1 MTRRK
6 TLDVGVKDARAIGR
20 EFVAAWKRV
29 AKGHAPR
36 APAEGVYF
44 ADFAAMMRFLT
55 PRRLELVQT
64 LRAAGPITVRA
75 LAQRLKRDYKNV
87 HGDVQLLKRIGLIEA
102 EAARV
107 HVPWD
112 LIRLHTEISAKPSRR
127 AA

>member
-20 EFVAAWKRV
+20 EFVAAWKRA
-29 AKGHAPR
+29 AKERAVR

-44 ADFAAMMRFLT
+44 ADFATMMKFLT

-64 LRAAGPITVRA
+64 LRAAGPITVRS
-75 LAQRLKRDYKNV
+75 LAQKLKRDYKNV
-87 HGDVQLLKRIGLIEA
+87 HGDVQILKRLGLIGSG
-102 EAARV
+102 AARV

-112 LIRLHTEISAKPSRR
+112 VIRLHTEISAKPARR

>member
-1 MTRRK
+1 MSRRK
-6 TLDVGVKDARAIGR
+6 ILDVGVKDARTIGR
-20 EFVAAWKRV
+20 EFVAAWK
-29 AKGHAPR
+29 R

-44 ADFAAMMRFLT
+44 ADFATMTRFLT

-87 HGDVQLLKRIGLIEA
+87 HGDVQILKRVGLIEA

>member
-20 EFVAAWKRV
+20 EFVAAWKRA
-29 AKGHAPR
+29 AKGRAVR

-44 ADFAAMMRFLT
+44 ADFATMVKFLT
-55 PRRLELVQT
+55 PRRLELVQA

-75 LAQRLKRDYKNV
+75 LAQKLKRDYKNV
-87 HGDVQLLKRIGLIEA
+87 HGDVQLLKRIGLIES

-112 LIRLHTEISAKPSRR
+112 VIRLHTEISAKPSRR

>member
-1 MTRRK
+1 MTRRRI
-6 TLDVGVKDARAIGR
+6 LDVGVKDTRAIGR
-20 EFVAAWKRV
+20 EFVAAWKRA
-29 AKGHAPR
+29 AKGRAVR

-44 ADFAAMMRFLT
+44 ADFATMMKFLT

-64 LRAAGPITVRA
+64 LRAVGPVTVRA
-75 LAQRLKRDYKNV
+75 LAQKLKRDYKNV
-87 HGDVQLLKRIGLIEA
+87 HGDVQLLKRIGLIES

-112 LIRLHTEISAKPSRR
+112 VIRLHTEIPAKPARR

>member
-20 EFVAAWKRV
+20 EFVAAWKRA
-29 AKGHAPR
+29 AKGRAVR
-36 APAEGVYF
+36 APSEGVYF
-44 ADFAAMMRFLT
+44 ADFATMMKFLT

-75 LAQRLKRDYKNV
+75 LAQKLKRDYKNV
-87 HGDVQLLKRIGLIEA
+87 HGDVQILKRLGLIGS

-112 LIRLHTEISAKPSRR
+112 VIRLHTEISVKPARR

>member
-20 EFVAAWKRV
+20 EFVAAWKRA
-29 AKGHAPR
+29 AKGR
-36 APAEGVYF
+36 AVRTPAEGVYF
-44 ADFAAMMRFLT
+44 ADFATMMKFLT

-64 LRAAGPITVRA
+64 LRVAGPTTVRA
-75 LAQRLKRDYKNV
+75 LAQKLKRDYKNV
-87 HGDVQLLKRIGLIEA
+87 HGDVQILKRIGLIEA

-112 LIRLHTEISAKPSRR
+112 VIRLHTEISAKPSRR